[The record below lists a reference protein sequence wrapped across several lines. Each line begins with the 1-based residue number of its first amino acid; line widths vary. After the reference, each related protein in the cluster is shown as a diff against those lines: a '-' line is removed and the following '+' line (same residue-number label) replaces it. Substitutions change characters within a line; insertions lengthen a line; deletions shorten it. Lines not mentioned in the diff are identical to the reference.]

1 MKASVLLITY
11 NHEAF
16 IAQAIESALNQRTSF
31 DYEIVVGDDAS
42 TDKTQ
47 AIVREYQR
55 AHPDKVKLQFLR
67 RNSGGLKNF
76 LGALA
81 ACQGEYIALLEGD
94 DFWTSDEKLEKQVA
108 LLESRPDS
116 SGCFANSI
124 VVNDRSN
131 ETAAD
136 FFTYLGINVK
146 PEIHAEDILPFGI
159 SPANTILF
167 RRSILA
173 NLPEWYTRFTTHC
186 GLDLLISL
194 NGPYLHLDEFV
205 GAYRLHPNSGWLAKS
220 LSYRLANDLQHLKN
234 LYDDEWMRSN
244 YGSLIRAHV
253 LRSLDS
259 LLTSTPTWADR
270 IEAARYFVKFLL
282 SPPWQVGLM
291 GLGVSRFSRRIYRA
305 AVGRTQIR
313 PSPTR

>member
-1 MKASVLLITY
+1 MKVSVLLITY

-55 AHPDKVKLQFLR
+55 ARPDRVKLRFMR
-67 RNSGGLKNF
+67 KNSGGLKNF

-94 DFWTSDEKLEKQVA
+94 DFWVSDQKLEKQVA

-116 SGCFANSI
+116 AGCFANSI
-124 VVNDRSN
+124 VVDDRSN
-131 ETAAD
+131 EIASD

-159 SPANTILF
+159 SPANTLFF
-167 RRSILA
+167 RRSILE
-173 NLPEWYTRFTTHC
+173 NLPKWYTRFTTHC

-205 GAYRLHPNSGWLAKS
+205 GAYRLHPNSGWLAKP

-234 LYDDEWMRSN
+234 LYDDEWMRTK
-244 YGSLIRAHV
+244 YGPLIRAHV

-259 LLTSTPTWADR
+259 LLANTPTWADCV
-270 IEAARYFVKFLL
+270 EATRYFVKFLF
-282 SPPWQVGLM
+282 SPPWQMGLI
-291 GLGVSRFSRRIYRA
+291 GLGVRRFSRRIYQA
-305 AVGRTQIR
+305 AVRMTQVR
-313 PSPTR
+313 ASPTR